1 MKLCSLHALPELT
14 FVPSETEIR
23 LNVGGQIFESTCEVL
38 TKDPYSILAAC
49 CRVDTNVPT
58 CADGETFFFDRD
70 WWLFR
75 HILSYLRS
83 NVLPREL
90 ETLRELYTESSFFR
104 LESLR
109 KSIEEM
115 PVHEVITPNDV
126 SNPPQSNSSN
136 KHYASTKSL
145 I

>member
-1 MKLCSLHALPELT
+1 VNTP
-14 FVPSETEIR
+14 
-23 LNVGGQIFESTCEVL
+23 
-38 TKDPYSILAAC
+38 
-49 CRVDTNVPT
+49 VPT
-58 CADGETFFFDRD
+58 GPDGETFFFDRD

-109 KSIEEM
+109 KSVEEM

-126 SNPPQSNSSN
+126 SNPPQSNTGTGGSRHHSS
-136 KHYASTKSL
+136 AKSL